1 VRVKVAYYSPFPPER
16 TGISEYSALLLPALR
31 TRLDVAVPKRG
42 GRARGDV
49 ALYHVGNNPDA
60 HGWILDQLRREPGVV
75 VLHDF
80 VLHHLIAGTTLG
92 RKDGPGYLAAMEREG
107 GVAARLLGLGVIDG
121 CIPPLWEVRPED
133 FPLCGEVLDR
143 ATGLIVHSRFV
154 ADRAREH
161 GYEGPLWR
169 IPHPAWPRPD
179 VAPAPVEGEPLLG
192 AFGNLNASKRTGR
205 LLEAFA
211 RFRDDHPNARLLL
224 VGAAAADVD
233 MGIRA
238 AGVADVV
245 TRHGYVDEQTL
256 WSLMAATDAVVSLR
270 SPTMGETS
278 GTAIRALSLGKPL
291 LVSDVGWF
299 SELPDEIALKV
310 APDARELDA
319 LTNAMAAL
327 ADPETRRRMGDA
339 ARELAGREH
348 AVEPV
353 ADAYAAALEEAA
365 GGEAVRDAVLRDF
378 AAAAADAGI
387 EPTSPEAARLGRA
400 LDEVEL

>member
-1 VRVKVAYYSPFPPER
+1 VKVAYYSPFPPER

-31 TRLDVAVPKRG
+31 RHIDIDVAKRG

-92 RKDGPGYLAAMEREG
+92 RKDGPGYLAAIEREG
-107 GVAARLLGLGVIDG
+107 GIAARLLGLGVIDG
-121 CIPPLWEVRPED
+121 CIPPLWEVRPEE
-133 FPLCGEVLDR
+133 FPLCDEVLDH
-143 ATGLIVHSRFV
+143 ATGVIVHSRFV
-154 ADRAREH
+154 AERVREH
-161 GYEGPLWR
+161 GYDGLLWQ
-169 IPHPAWPRPD
+169 IAHPAWPRP
-179 VAPAPVEGEPLLG
+179 AVEPEPLQGDPLLG

-211 RFRDDHPNARLLL
+211 RFRQPHPNARLLL
-224 VGAAAADVD
+224 VGAAAPDVE

-238 AGVADVV
+238 AGVSDVV
-245 TRHGYVDEQTL
+245 VRHDYVDESRL
-256 WSLMAATDAVVSLR
+256 WSLMAAADAVVSLR

-299 SELPDEIALKV
+299 SELPDDVAVKV
-310 APDARELDA
+310 APDRRELDA
-319 LTNAMAAL
+319 LAEAMALL
-327 ADPETRRRMGDA
+327 ADPGTRAEMGDA
-339 ARELAGREH
+339 ARGLAVREH
-348 AVEPV
+348 DVETV
-353 ADAYAAALEEAA
+353 ADRYAAALEEAA
-365 GGEAVRDAVLRDF
+365 GGEAVRAAVLREF
-378 AAAAADAGI
+378 AAAAADSGI
-387 EPTSPEAARLGRA
+387 DPASPEAARLGRA

>member
-1 VRVKVAYYSPFPPER
+1 MKVAYYSPFPPER

-31 TRLDVAVPKRG
+31 RHIDIDVAKRG

-92 RKDGPGYLAAMEREG
+92 RKDGPGYLAAIEREG
-107 GVAARLLGLGVIDG
+107 GIAARLLGLGVIDG

-133 FPLCGEVLDR
+133 FPLCDEVLDH
-143 ATGLIVHSRFV
+143 ATGVIVHSRFV
-154 ADRAREH
+154 AERVREH
-161 GYEGPLWR
+161 GYDGLLWQ
-169 IPHPAWPRPD
+169 IAHPAWPRP
-179 VAPAPVEGEPLLG
+179 AVEPEPLQGDPLLG

-211 RFRDDHPNARLLL
+211 RFRQPHPNARLLL
-224 VGAAAADVD
+224 VGAAAPDVE

-238 AGVADVV
+238 AGVSDVV
-245 TRHGYVDEQTL
+245 VRHDYVDESRL
-256 WSLMAATDAVVSLR
+256 WSLMAAADAVVSLR

-299 SELPDEIALKV
+299 SELPDDVAVKV
-310 APDARELDA
+310 APNRRELDA
-319 LTNAMAAL
+319 LAEAMALL
-327 ADPETRRRMGDA
+327 ADPGTRAEMGDA
-339 ARELAGREH
+339 ARGLAVREH
-348 AVEPV
+348 DVETV
-353 ADAYAAALEEAA
+353 ADRYAAALEEAA
-365 GGEAVRDAVLRDF
+365 GGEAVRAAVLREF
-378 AAAAADAGI
+378 AAAAADSGI
-387 EPTSPEAARLGRA
+387 DPASPEAARLGRA

>member
-1 VRVKVAYYSPFPPER
+1 MKVAYYSPFPPER

-31 TRLDVAVPKRG
+31 RHIDIDVAKRG

-121 CIPPLWEVRPED
+121 CIPPLWEVRPEE
-133 FPLCGEVLDR
+133 FPLCDEVLDH
-143 ATGLIVHSRFV
+143 ATGVIVHSRFV
-154 ADRAREH
+154 AERVREH
-161 GYEGPLWR
+161 GYDGLLWQ
-169 IPHPAWPRPD
+169 IAHPAWPRP
-179 VAPAPVEGEPLLG
+179 AVEPEPLQGDPLLG

-211 RFRDDHPNARLLL
+211 RFRQPHPNARLLL
-224 VGAAAADVD
+224 VGAAAPDVE

-238 AGVADVV
+238 AGVSDVV
-245 TRHGYVDEQTL
+245 VRHDYVDESRL
-256 WSLMAATDAVVSLR
+256 WSLMAAADAVVSLR

-299 SELPDEIALKV
+299 SELPDDVAIKV
-310 APDARELDA
+310 APDRRELDA
-319 LTNAMAAL
+319 LAEAMALL
-327 ADPETRRRMGDA
+327 ADPGTRAEMGDA
-339 ARELAGREH
+339 ARGLAVREH
-348 AVEPV
+348 DVETV
-353 ADAYAAALEEAA
+353 ADRYAAALEEAA
-365 GGEAVRDAVLRDF
+365 GGEAVRAAVLREF
-378 AAAAADAGI
+378 AAAAADSGI
-387 EPTSPEAARLGRA
+387 DPASPEAARLGRA

>member
-1 VRVKVAYYSPFPPER
+1 VKVAYYSPFPPER

-31 TRLDVAVPKRG
+31 RHIDIDVAKRG

-92 RKDGPGYLAAMEREG
+92 RKDGPGYLAAIEREG
-107 GVAARLLGLGVIDG
+107 GIAARLLGLGVIDG

-133 FPLCGEVLDR
+133 FPLCDEVLDH
-143 ATGLIVHSRFV
+143 ATGVIVHSRFV
-154 ADRAREH
+154 AERVREH
-161 GYEGPLWR
+161 GYDGLLWQ
-169 IPHPAWPRPD
+169 IAHPAWPRP
-179 VAPAPVEGEPLLG
+179 AVEPEPLQGDPLLG

-211 RFRDDHPNARLLL
+211 RFRQPHPNARLLL
-224 VGAAAADVD
+224 VGAAAPDVE

-238 AGVADVV
+238 AGVSDVV
-245 TRHGYVDEQTL
+245 VRHDYVDESRL
-256 WSLMAATDAVVSLR
+256 WSLMAAADAVVSLR

-299 SELPDEIALKV
+299 SELPDDVAVKV
-310 APDARELDA
+310 APNRRELDA
-319 LTNAMAAL
+319 LAEAMALL
-327 ADPETRRRMGDA
+327 ADPGTRAEMGDA
-339 ARELAGREH
+339 ARGLAVREH
-348 AVEPV
+348 DVETV
-353 ADAYAAALEEAA
+353 ADRYAAALEEAA
-365 GGEAVRDAVLRDF
+365 GGEAVRAAVLREF
-378 AAAAADAGI
+378 AAAAADSGI
-387 EPTSPEAARLGRA
+387 DPASPEAARLGRA

>member
-1 VRVKVAYYSPFPPER
+1 MKVAYYSPLPPER

-31 TRLDVAVPKRG
+31 RRMEVDVAKRG

-49 ALYHVGNNPDA
+49 ALYHVGNNPEA

-80 VLHHLIAGTTLG
+80 VLHHLVAGTTLG

-133 FPLCGEVLDR
+133 FPLCGEVFDR
-143 ATGLIVHSRFV
+143 ATGLIVHSQFV
-154 ADRAREH
+154 SERVRER
-161 GYEGPLWR
+161 GYKGPLWQ
-169 IPHPAWPRPD
+169 IAHPAWPRPAIEAESIVGD
-179 VAPAPVEGEPLLG
+179 PLFG

-211 RFRDDHPNARLLL
+211 RFRDHHPGARLVL
-224 VGAAAADVD
+224 VGAAAPDVD

-238 AGVADVV
+238 AGVADAVV
-245 TRHGYVDEQTL
+245 RHGYVDESRL
-256 WSLMAATDAVVSLR
+256 WSLMAAADVVVSLR
-270 SPTMGETS
+270 TPTMGETS

-299 SELPDEIALKV
+299 SELPDDVAVKV
-310 APDARELDA
+310 APDREELTA
-319 LTNAMAAL
+319 LTEAMAKL
-327 ADPETRRRMGDA
+327 ADSDTRAAMGEA
-339 ARELAGREH
+339 ARTLAEREH
-348 AVEPV
+348 DVERV
-353 ADAYAAALEEAA
+353 ADQYAAALEEAA
-365 GGEAVRDAVLRDF
+365 GGEAVRDAVLQQV

-387 EPTSPEAARLGRA
+387 DPASPEAGRIGRA

>member
-1 VRVKVAYYSPFPPER
+1 VKVAYYSPFPPER

-31 TRLDVAVPKRG
+31 RHIDIDVAKRG

-107 GVAARLLGLGVIDG
+107 GIAARLLGLGVIDG

-133 FPLCGEVLDR
+133 FPLCDEVLDH
-143 ATGLIVHSRFV
+143 ATGVIVHSRFV
-154 ADRAREH
+154 AERVREH
-161 GYEGPLWR
+161 GYDGLLWQ
-169 IPHPAWPRPD
+169 IAHPAWPRP
-179 VAPAPVEGEPLLG
+179 AVEPEPLQGDPLLG

-211 RFRDDHPNARLLL
+211 RFRQPHPNARLLL
-224 VGAAAADVD
+224 VGAAAPDVE

-238 AGVADVV
+238 AGVSDVV
-245 TRHGYVDEQTL
+245 VRHDYVDESRL
-256 WSLMAATDAVVSLR
+256 WSLMAAADAVVSLR

-299 SELPDEIALKV
+299 SELPDDVAVKV
-310 APDARELDA
+310 APDRRELDA
-319 LTNAMAAL
+319 LAEAMALL
-327 ADPETRRRMGDA
+327 ADPGTRAEMGDA
-339 ARELAGREH
+339 ARGLAVREH
-348 AVEPV
+348 DVETV
-353 ADAYAAALEEAA
+353 ADRYAAALEEAA
-365 GGEAVRDAVLRDF
+365 GGEAVRAAVLREF
-378 AAAAADAGI
+378 AAAAADSGI
-387 EPTSPEAARLGRA
+387 DPASPEAARLGRA